1 MRGRITVPAVIGGGI
16 KRRCIL
22 EGVGD
27 MSNDELE
34 ALSDAVRQ
42 CIGEIKDLSVRLG
55 DLERS
60 VSWLKDQLQLD
71 EWY

>member
-1 MRGRITVPAVIGGGI
+1 MRGHIIALVVIGGGI
-16 KRRCIL
+16 KRRCML
-22 EGVGD
+22 EAGDD

-34 ALSDAVRQ
+34 TLSDAVRQ
-42 CIGEIKDLSVRLG
+42 CIGEIKDLSVRLA

-60 VSWLKDQLQLD
+60 VSWIKDQLQLD

>member
-1 MRGRITVPAVIGGGI
+1 MRGLIIAPAVIGGGI
-16 KRRCIL
+16 RRPCML
-22 EGVGD
+22 GVGD
-27 MSNDELE
+27 GMSNDELE
-34 ALSDAVRQ
+34 TLSDAVRQ

-60 VSWLKDQLQLD
+60 VSWIKDQLQLD

>member
-1 MRGRITVPAVIGGGI
+1 
-16 KRRCIL
+16 
-22 EGVGD
+22 

-34 ALSDAVRQ
+34 MLSDAVRQ
-42 CIGEIKDLSVRLG
+42 CIGEIKDLSARLA

-60 VSWLKDQLQLD
+60 VSWIKDTLQLD